1 MQLYIDYSVQIY
13 GVYLRY
19 IAPEDIHIYSIDE
32 VFMDVAPYLK
42 LYGKTA
48 VQLGREIREAVF
60 NETGIT
66 ASCGVGSNMYLAKIA
81 MDITAKHTKDGM
93 GILDEEIYCKT
104 LWEHKPLTDFWRI
117 GRGTAERLAHFGINT
132 MGQIAATDEDFLY
145 RLFGI
150 DAELLIDHAY
160 GRESVTMA
168 DIKAYKPKS
177 NSLTSSQVL
186 MCDYSFEDCRIIVKE
201 MTAQLCLDMTGQGKT
216 AQSATLK
223 IGYSNELK
231 LESVSG
237 TANFGKDESSVS
249 EITAKVVR
257 LYERITD
264 RRYPIRR
271 LAISFNKV
279 KDKATRQSSLFEDT
293 RAIMREEMMEKAVI
307 EIKRR
312 FGKNAVVRGMSLD
325 KAATG
330 MQRNKQIGGHSSG
343 C

>member
-1 MQLYIDYSVQIY
+1 
-13 GVYLRY
+13 
-19 IAPEDIHIYSIDE
+19 
-32 VFMDVAPYLK
+32 
-42 LYGKTA
+42 
-48 VQLGREIREAVF
+48 
-60 NETGIT
+60 
-66 ASCGVGSNMYLAKIA
+66 
-81 MDITAKHTKDGM
+81 
-93 GILDEEIYCKT
+93 
-104 LWEHKPLTDFWRI
+104 
-117 GRGTAERLAHFGINT
+117 
-132 MGQIAATDEDFLY
+132 
-145 RLFGI
+145 
-150 DAELLIDHAY
+150 
-160 GRESVTMA
+160 MA